1 MAIKTGIQLYSVRK
15 SLARDPYG
23 TLAKVAEIGYRY
35 VEAANHN
42 AAADPGVGFGVPA
55 REMRKTLDD
64 LGLKLVGC
72 HVAPLELEIIDQV
85 LDYHQEVGNP
95 QIGCAIDFFPYG
107 DVDFIM
113 RRCELFNQLG
123 EKCKGRG
130 MRFYYHNHYQEFQ
143 KFGDNYVYDII
154 MENTDP
160 SLVFIEID
168 TYWVTRAGLDPIAV
182 MEKYRDRLVLLH
194 QKDFPND
201 APQRLVMF
209 DGVINPQ
216 ANINMDVF
224 GATIYPECFTEIGTG
239 TLPIQ
244 ETINAAARAPHLE
257 YILLEQDHSKLEE
270 LDSISVSMEAFRKF
284 SGIEWD

>member
-1 MAIKTGIQLYSVRK
+1 
-15 SLARDPYG
+15 
-23 TLAKVAEIGYRY
+23 
-35 VEAANHN
+35 
-42 AAADPGVGFGVPA
+42 
-55 REMRKTLDD
+55 
-64 LGLKLVGC
+64 
-72 HVAPLELEIIDQV
+72 
-85 LDYHQEVGNP
+85 
-95 QIGCAIDFFPYG
+95 
-107 DVDFIM
+107 
-113 RRCELFNQLG
+113 
-123 EKCKGRG
+123 

-224 GATIYPECFTEIGTG
+224 GGDD
-239 TLPIQ
+239 L
-244 ETINAAARAPHLE
+244 
-257 YILLEQDHSKLEE
+257 S
-270 LDSISVSMEAFRKF
+270 
-284 SGIEWD
+284 